1 MKKILKLYEE
11 LFALYGE
18 QGWWPIQGVYD
29 GRLPHKKEKLEI
41 CMGAILTQNT
51 SWVNVEKA
59 LAQLSGKMDEKKL
72 HMPREKLAALIKAAG
87 YFNQKAKKMQCFLD
101 FLASKKEVNRENL
114 LAVWGIGQETVDS
127 MLLYA
132 YQQPYFVVDA
142 YTKRILCQYKMI
154 KEDASYEEVQALFYK
169 ELPRDVEL
177 FKEYHALFV
186 AHAKKYY
193 SKKPYGAGDPLLLRF
208 RK

>member
-1 MKKILKLYEE
+1 MKKVFKLYEE
-11 LFALYGE
+11 LFALHGK

-29 GRLPHKKEKLEI
+29 GRLPNKKEQLEI
-41 CMGAILTQNT
+41 CIGAILTQNT

-59 LAQLSGKMDEKKL
+59 LAQLSGKIHEKAL
-72 HMPREKLAALIKAAG
+72 RMPQEKLAVLIKPAG
-87 YFNQKAKKMQCFLD
+87 YFNQKAKKIHCFLD
-101 FLASKKEVNRENL
+101 FLASKKEVDRENL
-114 LAVWGIGQETVDS
+114 LAVWGIGPETVDS

-142 YTKRILCQYKMI
+142 YTKRILEHYKII
-154 KEDASYEEVQALFYK
+154 KAHASYEEVQNLFHK

-193 SKKPYGAGDPLLLRF
+193 SKKPYGIGDPLLGDF
-208 RK
+208 KK